1 MEIKNVK
8 FIYGGKI
15 ADNAVDI
22 TVENGKISKVS
33 KTREKSA
40 PRYVTLPYVD
50 IHTHGAVT
58 HDVTELSENALSE
71 IGNYLLS
78 NGIGAYLPTFV
89 ATPLT
94 ALDKAFEKLRKLSPS
109 GAEILGAHIEGPY
122 ISIAKK
128 GAQPVENIMTSF
140 DEKDADF
147 FSRNADVLKIV
158 TLCPA
163 TKNAVALV
171 KAIVGNG
178 IKAQAGHDDSID
190 DQIIACKNAGL
201 DGATHIYCAS
211 SGFRR
216 VDGKITKHLG
226 LNECAMYFDDIYTE
240 VIADDVH
247 IGENLFKFIYKCK
260 GYEKIILVSDAL
272 APCGAPVGEYIL
284 GENTPVIA
292 DGTAAYLKDKSALA
306 GSTTNIAKMV
316 EIIVRY
322 GVPLERRFIA
332 RPNRRESIWGLKFPP
347 FPLDMTRRSTSSTSA
362 EKSRRFIQKAKKSC
376 NRTIFFDNFAKKSSV
391 FVVFLKKS
399 IYTARFLMYN

>member
-8 FIYGGKI
+8 FIYGGKV

-22 TVENGKISKVS
+22 TVENGKISKVFE
-33 KTREKSA
+33 TREKSA

-147 FSRNADVLKIV
+147 FKKNADILKIV

-178 IKAQAGHDDSID
+178 IKAQAGHDAVSTIRLSPAKTPGLTERLIFTARQADS
-190 DQIIACKNAGL
+190 A
-201 DGATHIYCAS
+201 AS
-211 SGFRR
+211 
-216 VDGKITKHLG
+216 
-226 LNECAMYFDDIYTE
+226 
-240 VIADDVH
+240 
-247 IGENLFKFIYKCK
+247 
-260 GYEKIILVSDAL
+260 
-272 APCGAPVGEYIL
+272 
-284 GENTPVIA
+284 
-292 DGTAAYLKDKSALA
+292 TA
-306 GSTTNIAKMV
+306 
-316 EIIVRY
+316 
-322 GVPLERRFIA
+322 
-332 RPNRRESIWGLKFPP
+332 
-347 FPLDMTRRSTSSTSA
+347 
-362 EKSRRFIQKAKKSC
+362 KSRNISG
-376 NRTIFFDNFAKKSSV
+376 
-391 FVVFLKKS
+391 
-399 IYTARFLMYN
+399 

>member
-8 FIYGGKI
+8 LIFDGKL

-22 TVENGKISKVS
+22 TVENGKFSKVS

-89 ATPLT
+89 ATPLA

-147 FSRNADVLKIV
+147 S
-158 TLCPA
+158 
-163 TKNAVALV
+163 
-171 KAIVGNG
+171 
-178 IKAQAGHDDSID
+178 AG
-190 DQIIACKNAGL
+190 
-201 DGATHIYCAS
+201 
-211 SGFRR
+211 
-216 VDGKITKHLG
+216 
-226 LNECAMYFDDIYTE
+226 
-240 VIADDVH
+240 
-247 IGENLFKFIYKCK
+247 
-260 GYEKIILVSDAL
+260 
-272 APCGAPVGEYIL
+272 
-284 GENTPVIA
+284 
-292 DGTAAYLKDKSALA
+292 
-306 GSTTNIAKMV
+306 
-316 EIIVRY
+316 
-322 GVPLERRFIA
+322 
-332 RPNRRESIWGLKFPP
+332 
-347 FPLDMTRRSTSSTSA
+347 TRT
-362 EKSRRFIQKAKKSC
+362 
-376 NRTIFFDNFAKKSSV
+376 
-391 FVVFLKKS
+391 FLKS
-399 IYTARFLMYN
+399 

>member
-8 FIYGGKI
+8 FIYGGKV

-94 ALDKAFEKLRKLSPS
+94 ALDKAFERLRKLSPS

-147 FSRNADVLKIV
+147 FKKNADVLKIV

-163 TKNAVALV
+163 TKNAVSLV

-247 IGENLFKFIYKCK
+247 ISENLFKFIYKCK

-272 APCGAPVGEYIL
+272 APWRACRRIYPWRKHASNCRRHRGVSQRQIRPCGKHDEHR
-284 GENTPVIA
+284 E
-292 DGTAAYLKDKSALA
+292 DG
-306 GSTTNIAKMV
+306 
-316 EIIVRY
+316 
-322 GVPLERRFIA
+322 
-332 RPNRRESIWGLKFPP
+332 
-347 FPLDMTRRSTSSTSA
+347 
-362 EKSRRFIQKAKKSC
+362 
-376 NRTIFFDNFAKKSSV
+376 
-391 FVVFLKKS
+391 
-399 IYTARFLMYN
+399 

>member
-8 FIYGGKI
+8 FIYGGKV

-33 KTREKSA
+33 KMREKSA

-58 HDVTELSENALSE
+58 HDVTELSENALSK

-171 KAIVGNG
+171 KAIVGTG

-322 GVPLERRFIA
+322 GVPLEKA
-332 RPNRRESIWGLKFPP
+332 VYCATESPRKYLGLEIPALSVGYDASFNVVDERGKV
-347 FPLDMTRRSTSSTSA
+347 TEVYS
-362 EKSRRFIQKAKKSC
+362 KGKK
-376 NRTIFFDNFAKKSSV
+376 V
-391 FVVFLKKS
+391 L
-399 IYTARFLMYN
+399 

>member
-8 FIYGGKI
+8 LIFDGKI

-109 GAEILGAHIEGPY
+109 GRGNSGRAYRRTVHQHCEKRRTA
-122 ISIAKK
+122 
-128 GAQPVENIMTSF
+128 VENIMTSF

-163 TKNAVALV
+163 TK
-171 KAIVGNG
+171 
-178 IKAQAGHDDSID
+178 
-190 DQIIACKNAGL
+190 
-201 DGATHIYCAS
+201 
-211 SGFRR
+211 
-216 VDGKITKHLG
+216 
-226 LNECAMYFDDIYTE
+226 
-240 VIADDVH
+240 
-247 IGENLFKFIYKCK
+247 
-260 GYEKIILVSDAL
+260 
-272 APCGAPVGEYIL
+272 
-284 GENTPVIA
+284 
-292 DGTAAYLKDKSALA
+292 
-306 GSTTNIAKMV
+306 
-316 EIIVRY
+316 
-322 GVPLERRFIA
+322 
-332 RPNRRESIWGLKFPP
+332 
-347 FPLDMTRRSTSSTSA
+347 TRSHS
-362 EKSRRFIQKAKKSC
+362 
-376 NRTIFFDNFAKKSSV
+376 
-391 FVVFLKKS
+391 
-399 IYTARFLMYN
+399 